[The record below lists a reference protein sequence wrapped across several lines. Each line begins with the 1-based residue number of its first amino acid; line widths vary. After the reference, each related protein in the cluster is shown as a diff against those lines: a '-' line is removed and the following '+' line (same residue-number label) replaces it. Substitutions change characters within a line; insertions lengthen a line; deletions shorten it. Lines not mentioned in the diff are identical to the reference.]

1 MITLHASAVFHVRD
15 GYTGAPLE
23 GSGLLCTL
31 DGSPVRP
38 LAKAGGHLV
47 LLNLSHGPHRLALR
61 GTGYQE
67 EWVDFQAGPGTPELE
82 VTMKPGAGYPFR
94 GDITRLELTILEN
107 DQPAQGRQLWLAA
120 PARWDLKIAQTKAE
134 AGTDQFRLYC
144 KGPQAAVPSG
154 AYLIADGESS
164 EVVFLRSLEEE
175 MGTLSAPLLH
185 PHRRSRPLLPAQ
197 RYHTDQNGRLTAVFQ
212 GACTLEIYD
221 PQRGLVTSLALEQG
235 ENQQIIQLA

>member
-38 LAKAGGHLV
+38 LAKTGGCLV
-47 LLNLSHGPHRLALR
+47 LLNLPHGPHRLALR

-67 EWVDFQAGPGTPELE
+67 EWVDFQAGPGTPELA

-94 GDITRLELTILEN
+94 GDITCLELTVLEHG
-107 DQPAQGRQLWLAA
+107 QPAQGRQLWLAA

-134 AGTDQFRLYC
+134 ARTDQFRLYC
-144 KGPQAAVPSG
+144 KGPQSAVPAG
-154 AYLIADGESS
+154 AYLIADEKNS
-164 EVVFLRSLEEE
+164 EIVFLRGLEEE

-185 PHRRSRPLLPAQ
+185 DHRRSCPLLPAQ

-212 GACTLEIYD
+212 GACALEIYD
-221 PQRGLVTSLALEQG
+221 PDRGLVASFALEQG
-235 ENQQIIQLA
+235 ENQQTIQM